1 MNTILITG
9 AGTGLGKELALA
21 YAKKGNTIILTGR
34 KLLPLK
40 EVQLL
45 IEEMGGHA
53 EVYTIDITNVNEL
66 EHSVHKILK
75 HHNVNFLIN
84 NAGIGSFGPF
94 TALSLDEIETMINT
108 NVKGTIY
115 MTKIVLPHLLKHR
128 NGKVF
133 NIISTAG
140 QKGKVN
146 ESVYVASKFAIRGFT
161 ESLQKEYEGK
171 LNIKAVYMGGMDTP
185 FWEKSDHIKDKSR
198 LRPPKEIAKKIIKED
213 ENGTDD
219 IFV

>member
-9 AGTGLGKELALA
+9 AGTGLGKELALS

-53 EVYTIDITNVNEL
+53 EVYTIDITNISEL
-66 EHSVHKILK
+66 EHIVHKILK
-75 HHNVNFLIN
+75 QHTVNFLIN
-84 NAGIGSFGPF
+84 NAGIGSFGSF
-94 TALSLDEIETMINT
+94 TDLSLEDIETMINT

-115 MTKIVLPHLLKHR
+115 MTKIVLPQLLKQS
-128 NGKVF
+128 NGKIF

-198 LRPPKEIAKKIIKED
+198 LRSPKEIAKKIIKED